1 MFLKKIEINTASLQW
16 EIEKKIMGVD
26 GWWGWQFRAI
36 FLPVSRVTTYEVV
49 VVVEVNHKSYN

>member
-1 MFLKKIEINTASLQW
+1 MFLRKIEIKTASLQW

-36 FLPVSRVTTYEVV
+36 FLPASRVTTSKAAA
-49 VVVEVNHKSYN
+49 VVEVYYKSYN